1 MNTRFIIRE
10 GMLSMQRAR
19 FSSVLSI
26 LAITLSTVLL
36 SAFALVFYNVYL
48 TSESWQRNIEYEV
61 FLLDGC
67 KESDK
72 QNIKNVILKF
82 DPAAEIEFID
92 KKKAS
97 AAFEKM
103 FKGNSLD
110 ILDHNPLPE
119 SFRVRLNTGDVIF
132 EEFDKHAL
140 SISGLPGVLTI
151 DYARKQFSSLKKYI
165 HYFYYLSGIL
175 GGLISIVAIFL
186 IYNTVKLSIHA
197 RINIIHTMRLVGA
210 TEQVIRWPF
219 VVQGAIEGLIG
230 GFFSVGI
237 LWTLV
242 QAVQIYTDLPV
253 NFHFEWLG
261 FVLLLSLIF
270 GVLGGRL
277 AIRKYMPIGLEL

>member
-165 HYFYYLSGIL
+165 HYFIC
-175 GGLISIVAIFL
+175 
-186 IYNTVKLSIHA
+186 
-197 RINIIHTMRLVGA
+197 
-210 TEQVIRWPF
+210 QVI
-219 VVQGAIEGLIG
+219 GL
-230 GFFSVGI
+230 
-237 LWTLV
+237 L
-242 QAVQIYTDLPV
+242 
-253 NFHFEWLG
+253 
-261 FVLLLSLIF
+261 
-270 GVLGGRL
+270 
-277 AIRKYMPIGLEL
+277 RKLHRMLRICI